1 MIRNLIVILGDQLSL
16 EISSLEKIRK
26 NEDKILMMEVSNEI
40 EYVNHHRKKLVLLFS
55 AMRHFADELK
65 KNKFDVTYVE
75 FNKSEKNFTKE
86 LDRQCKKFNPKSI
99 IITHPSEYR
108 VLDEVKKWEKLLDIP
123 VTIIEDTRFFC
134 KIDEFS
140 DWAESRK
147 ELKMEN
153 FYQQMRKKYKI
164 LIDDK
169 GKPIGGKWNYDV
181 KNRKR
186 LPKNHPEIPS
196 PLICKP
202 DKITKRVI
210 MQLNKKYTRHFG
222 DLEPFWFAT
231 TKQDAVKSLEDFI
244 KNRLEF
250 FGPYEDAM
258 KEKEK
263 FLYHSVLSIY
273 LNIGLLNPHEV
284 IEKVLQKKD
293 LPIESV
299 EGFVRQILGWRE
311 YVRGIYWHFMPKYN
325 QTNFFNAKN
334 KIPNFYWDGKTKMN
348 CMKNC
353 IEQTKQEAYAHHI
366 QRLMITGNFA
376 LIAGIEP
383 KQVCDWYLSVYADAF
398 EWVELPNT
406 HGMILYADGGILGSK
421 PYAASGNYINKMS
434 DYCKNCEYD
443 VKLKNGKN
451 ACPFNYLYWNFFLKN
466 QNKLKKNPRLWT
478 VFSTIKN
485 MSEDKKKQIK
495 DDSEK
500 FLKTI

>member
-1 MIRNLIVILGDQLSL
+1 
-16 EISSLEKIRK
+16 
-26 NEDKILMMEVSNEI
+26 
-40 EYVNHHRKKLVLLFS
+40 
-55 AMRHFADELK
+55 
-65 KNKFDVTYVE
+65 
-75 FNKSEKNFTKE
+75 
-86 LDRQCKKFNPKSI
+86 
-99 IITHPSEYR
+99 
-108 VLDEVKKWEKLLDIP
+108 
-123 VTIIEDTRFFC
+123 
-134 KIDEFS
+134 
-140 DWAESRK
+140 
-147 ELKMEN
+147 
-153 FYQQMRKKYKI
+153 MRKKYKI
-164 LIDDK
+164 LIDSK

-202 DKITKRVI
+202 DKITQRVI
-210 MQLNKKYTRHFG
+210 KQLNKKYTKHFG

-231 TKQDAVKSLEDFI
+231 TRQDAVKSLDDFI

-273 LNIGLLNPHEV
+273 LNIGLLNPHEI
-284 IEKVLQKKD
+284 IEKVLQKND
-293 LPIESV
+293 LPIESI

-334 KIPNFYWDGKTKMN
+334 KIPDFYWDGKTKMN

-443 VKLKNGKN
+443 VKAKNGKD

-466 QNKLKKNPRLWT
+466 QNKLKNNPRLWT